1 MPPFRPEEQK
11 RVDAIWQRREE
22 PHERTGWQ
30 DEYPFVEHNRYENFV
45 FQQSYTQDLSGDL
58 RLSLEIRGQ
67 GVSADISVT
76 GNNTTVDT
84 LGEGVQKSSLSST

>member
-1 MPPFRPEEQK
+1 MPPFRPKEQK
-11 RVDAIWQRREE
+11 RVDAIWQRTEE

-58 RLSLEIRGQ
+58 RLSLEIVRQ
-67 GVSADISVT
+67 NVPVHKDVT
-76 GNNTTVDT
+76 CDNTHID
-84 LGEGVQKSSLSST
+84 SLSQNV